1 METHQRSQ
9 KAGVDFLTS
18 QAEELNFYQA
28 IRLLE
33 NQASSGAVSDN
44 IRFQSVNTQAFT
56 PNSIGGI
63 RFEPKQTQVQV
74 NSFGLLGQQG
84 PLPDIFAEIIQR
96 ASEAGNKGPE
106 AFLNLF
112 NHRFIR
118 LLFDI
123 KKELDPMLFNEQ
135 PQDTA
140 LYQLAQ
146 ALFGLWTDDMHGK
159 LHLDLAQLLSFCTL
173 FVGNKQNYSAIKRV
187 LESVL
192 QCEAQI
198 TPCAGAWKPLPKKY
212 QAQLDADNCIL
223 GSGVGLGKRYWDN
236 QAGID
241 LALKLPSLA
250 LCEALR
256 PQGKK
261 HKMLVA
267 LLSFLTDGRYYVNV
281 TLSVAWDKIPV
292 SKVPEETPAKATTM
306 RLGSTSWIKS
316 QKDDVSA
323 EATAKHTTIQAT
335 KTRADRVYP
344 AFVVKP
350 SLAHNFNE
358 ADL

>member
-33 NQASSGAVSDN
+33 NQASGGAVSDN
-44 IRFQSVNTQAFT
+44 LCFQSVNTQAFT
-56 PNSIGGI
+56 PNSIAGI
-63 RFEPKQTQVQV
+63 QFDAQQTQVRV
-74 NSFGLLGQQG
+74 NSFGLLGQQS

-123 KKELDPMLFNEQ
+123 KKELDPMLFSER
-135 PQDTA
+135 PQDSA
-140 LYQLAQ
+140 LYKLAL
-146 ALFGLWTDDMHGK
+146 ALLGLWTDDMHVK
-159 LHLDLAQLLSFCTL
+159 LPVDLLQLLSFCTL
-173 FVGNKQNYSAIKRV
+173 FFGTKQNYSSLKRV
-187 LESVL
+187 IESL
-192 QCEAQI
+192 LKCEATI
-198 TPCAGAWKPLPKKY
+198 EPCAGAWQPLPKQY

-223 GSGVGLGKRYWDN
+223 GSGIGLGKRYWDN

-241 LALKLPSLA
+241 LALKMPSLT
-250 LCEALR
+250 LCEVLL
-256 PQGKK
+256 PQGEK
-261 HKMLVA
+261 HNVLVA
-267 LLSFLTDGRYYVNV
+267 LLSYLTDGRYQINV
-281 TLSVAWDKIPV
+281 TMSAPWSTVPLSELPENPV
-292 SKVPEETPAKATTM
+292 TNEEATSPTSGALM
-306 RLGSTSWIKS
+306 RLGNTSWLKS
-316 QKDDVSA
+316 ESPCPTLDG
-323 EATAKHTTIQAT
+323 EYC
-335 KTRADRVYP
+335 VYP
-344 AFVVKP
+344 VFVVKP